1 MSLGGRVVIKLTIW
15 GELKRNGSTKTP
27 SPSQLLLW
35 NQHDLLIVVYGKTGS
50 RAGIIHSEGGKKKHY
65 VLYHVASGW
74 QRRERREREKLTTTA
89 ASR

>member
-1 MSLGGRVVIKLTIW
+1 MVGRVIYMSLGGRVVIKLTIW

-50 RAGIIHSEGGKKKHY
+50 RAGIIHSEGGKKSTMFSTT
-65 VLYHVASGW
+65 LLLGGSEGSGE
-74 QRRERREREKLTTTA
+74 RERN
-89 ASR
+89 

>member
-35 NQHDLLIVVYGKTGS
+35 NQHDLLIVVYGRTGS
-50 RAGIIHSEGGKKKHY
+50 RAGIIHSEGGKN
-65 VLYHVASGW
+65 HVASVMGGSEGSGE
-74 QRRERREREKLTTTA
+74 RERN
-89 ASR
+89 